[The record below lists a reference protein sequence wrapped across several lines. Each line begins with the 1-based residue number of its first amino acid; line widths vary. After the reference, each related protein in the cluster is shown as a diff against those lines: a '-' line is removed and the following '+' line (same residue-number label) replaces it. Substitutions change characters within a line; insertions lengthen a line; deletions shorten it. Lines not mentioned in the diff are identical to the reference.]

1 MLKYD
6 FTRRHETWLPDIY
19 LGRSHRSPN
28 ILTRYNSPWRFYLE
42 FVCDVRCHLV
52 TIDNWK
58 PEGGANIMAEYNCNR
73 IEIPALNILFYAME
87 CFSRTSSSRF
97 LAQCKFTFR
106 SEFHPQCRMFWNNL
120 EHQKPKTLLKT
131 SHVLTTQ
138 FSMVVQIHRVT
149 RLNSNPFE
157 SNREA

>member
-58 PEGGANIMAEYNCNR
+58 PEGGANIMAEYSCNR
-73 IEIPALNILFYAME
+73 IEIPALNILFYTRWTFLVNFKFE
-87 CFSRTSSSRF
+87 VFSTMQVHISKRVSPPMPYVLEQPRT
-97 LAQCKFTFR
+97 
-106 SEFHPQCRMFWNNL
+106 
-120 EHQKPKTLLKT
+120 PKTKNVIENFACTYYAVFDGGSDSSCNTTKLKP
-131 SHVLTTQ
+131 VWK
-138 FSMVVQIHRVT
+138 
-149 RLNSNPFE
+149 
-157 SNREA
+157 